1 MRSIIDEKTPNQMS
15 AGRMKAIELC
25 LAERESLRRYVKSLL
40 DWDVFAVEDVVQ
52 ETLLRAWVAAETL
65 DWEDRPIRM
74 WLFRVARNLVV
85 DQHRRNHRAIP
96 VGLCRSEFE
105 VTGQQEDPAEQV
117 AERTV
122 LVAAISR
129 LSPAHR
135 EVVTRVHLCGHPG
148 EDVAMALSVPV
159 GTVKSRTHT
168 AVRALR
174 ADLLRGGWGEAA
186 A

>member
-1 MRSIIDEKTPNQMS
+1 
-15 AGRMKAIELC
+15 MKAIELC
-25 LAERESLRRYVKSLL
+25 LAERDSLRRYVKSLL

-85 DQHRRNHRAIP
+85 DQHRRQHRAIP
-96 VGLCRSEFE
+96 VGLCHTELESAGAES
-105 VTGQQEDPAEQV
+105 DPAEQV
-117 AERTV
+117 TERHV
-122 LVAAISR
+122 LVSALSR

-135 EVVTRVHLCGHPG
+135 EVVIRVHLCGHPG
-148 EDVAMALSVPV
+148 EDVAIALEVPV